1 MAHAEIDPPTNDLVQ
16 SLFHLGFSQYEAK
29 CYVGLMA
36 AEPQTGYRVS
46 KVTGVPQPKV
56 YETLRKLVSRGVV
69 REIAGDPTLFSAI
82 PPDALLNQLEETFD
96 HRLEGARESV
106 RALESSNIPSGMEY
120 VERFDRHE
128 DVVRAA
134 IECVASATRRVYVSA
149 SMEELSALQE
159 SIKAATVRGVDVV
172 ALVFGRKRVSLGK
185 ARVFHHASTDGA
197 IFRHHRA
204 RHIALVVDSRQ
215 TVNAIA
221 ADGKVWQAIRTES
234 EPVIAAVKGLIRH
247 DIDLQRVFAD
257 FGPQLLEAYGP
268 GLQTLESYR
277 QDQTPG
283 TAEAEETPVS
293 DLQTG

>member
-16 SLFHLGFSQYEAK
+16 SLFDLGFSQYEAK
-29 CYVGLMA
+29 CYVGLMS

-56 YETLRKLVSRGVV
+56 YETLRKLVTRGVV

-82 PPDALLNQLEETFD
+82 PPDALLNQLEDTFD

-106 RALESSNIPSGMEY
+106 RALAASNIPSGMEY

-134 IECVASATRRVYVSA
+134 IECVATATRRVYVSA
-149 SMEELSALQE
+149 SMPELVALQD
-159 SIKAATVRGVDVV
+159 SLKAASARGVDVV
-172 ALVFGRKRVSLGK
+172 ALVFGRKKISLGK
-185 ARVFHHASTDGA
+185 ARIFHHASTEGA
-197 IFRHHRA
+197 LFRHHQA
-204 RHIALVVDSRQ
+204 RHVALVVDSRQ

-221 ADGKVWQAIRTES
+221 ADGKTWQAIRTES
-234 EPVIAAVKGLIRH
+234 EPVIAAVKGLIHH
-247 DIDLQRVFAD
+247 DIDIQRVFAD

-268 GLQTLESYR
+268 GLQALESYR
-277 QDQTPG
+277 QDRSAG
-283 TAEAEETPVS
+283 AAEGEEVLGA